1 MTTPKAVALTNVP
14 MAEYVADSFGD
25 HPASLSSSVAHRLL
39 SRSPAHAR
47 WMHARLN
54 PAWQPSD
61 DARFDLGVAAHAVI
75 LEGKRELIASLPF
88 DDFRTKAA
96 KEARD
101 TARANGL
108 IPLRADDALAVN
120 VMAANVERALAT
132 SPDLVGLGP
141 LDAETTLLW
150 QEPGVTL
157 RCRPDWLTTDR
168 AVILSLKTSHNAEPD
183 AFTRTLLNLGYDVQ
197 CAFEMAAVEA
207 LTGVAPKYV
216 WIVVETAPP
225 YAVSLVGPSPM
236 LLELGRAK
244 YQRACGIWRE
254 CLTVGQWPA
263 YPDRIAYVEPPP
275 WAMANAPL
283 SDPESV
289 DDGGSL
295 YDQLVGEGPR

>member
-1 MTTPKAVALTNVP
+1 MSCVILPDVP
-14 MAEYVADSFGD
+14 MAKYVADGFDG
-25 HPASLSSSVAHRLL
+25 PPSLSSSVAHKLI

-47 WMHARLN
+47 WAHARLN

-61 DARFDLGVAAHAVI
+61 DARFDLGTAAHAVI
-75 LEGKRELIASLPF
+75 LEGKRDLIAPLPF

-120 VMAANVERALAT
+120 VMATNVERALT
-132 SPDLVGLGP
+132 SPDLRDLGALEP
-141 LDAETTLLW
+141 ETTLVW
-150 QEPGVTL
+150 QDAGVTL
-157 RCRPDWLTTDR
+157 RCRPDWITTDR
-168 AVILSLKTSHNAEPD
+168 AVILSLKTSHNAEPE

-197 CAFEMAAVEA
+197 SAFEMAAVEA

-216 WIVVETAPP
+216 WVVVEADPP
-225 YAVSLVGPSPM
+225 CAVSLVGPSPM

-244 YQRACGIWRE
+244 YQRACAIWRE
-254 CLTVGQWPA
+254 CMATGVWPA
-263 YPDRIAYVEPPP
+263 YPERIAYVEPPP
-275 WAMANAPL
+275 WAMANAPV
-283 SDPESV
+283 SDPEAV
-289 DDGGSL
+289 DDGRSL

>member
-1 MTTPKAVALTNVP
+1 MSDRAMIYPDVP
-14 MAEYVADSFGD
+14 IAKYVADDFGG
-25 HPASLSSSVAHRLL
+25 HPASLSSSVAHKLL
-39 SRSPAHAR
+39 TRSPAHAR

-61 DARFDLGVAAHAVI
+61 DARFDLGTAAHAVI
-75 LEGKRELIASLPF
+75 LEGKRELIAPLPF

-120 VMAANVERALAT
+120 VMATNVEKALAT

-141 LDAETTLLW
+141 LVAEHTLLW
-150 QEPGVTL
+150 TDAGVTL
-157 RCRPDWLTTDR
+157 RCRPDWITRDR

-183 AFTRTLLNLGYDVQ
+183 AFTRTMLNLGYDVQ
-197 CAFEMAAVEA
+197 CAFETAAVEA

-216 WIVVETAPP
+216 WIVVEADPP

-244 YQRACGIWRE
+244 YQRACAIWRE
-254 CLTVGQWPA
+254 CMASGVWPA

-283 SDPESV
+283 SDPGPV
-289 DDGGSL
+289 DDGGTL